1 MLLAV
6 DIGNTRTTYGAYDGD
21 QLLRT
26 FSHETLKEGG
36 NVGPDFFRE
45 MTQIAR
51 PDVVGIASVVPE
63 VTKKTALFID
73 AVLGKVPI
81 RIIGNN
87 DVPMANHYADAFAV
101 GTDRLIA
108 SYAAYERYGRTE
120 KKPIIV
126 IDFGTATTYDCI
138 TTNGDYLGG
147 AITLGIASS
156 VEALSALASQLPEV
170 PLEFPEHV
178 VANSTVHSIQS
189 GILFGALAQAE
200 GMISRITKEVFPN
213 DAPIVVATGGLAKLL
228 EGKTEAIHRYD
239 SQLVLDGIRT
249 ILSDSEGSLNLLQP
263 AAI

>member
-6 DIGNTRTTYGAYDGD
+6 DIGNTRTTYGAYDGG

-26 FSHETLKEGG
+26 FSHETLKDGG

-63 VTKKTALFID
+63 VTKKTAHFID
-73 AVLGKVPI
+73 AVLSKVPI

-87 DVPMANHYADAFAV
+87 DVPIANHYGDPFAV

-138 TTNGDYLGG
+138 TTTGDYLGG

-170 PLEFPEHV
+170 PLEFPENV
-178 VANSTVHSIQS
+178 VANTTVNSIQS

-200 GMISRITKEVFPN
+200 GMIARITKEVFPN
-213 DAPIVVATGGLAKLL
+213 EAPIVVATGGLAKLL

-239 SQLVLDGIRT
+239 TQLVLEGIRLT
-249 ILSDSEGSLNLLQP
+249 IDNLHL
-263 AAI
+263 I